1 MIRNAVINSLGEL
14 CVAFATKATSSGE
27 SYNEATRNTFLTLLK
42 ERMYDVTAF
51 TRSCCLKMW
60 TRLCEMNA
68 IPISRVLPVTEIAIG
83 RLSDKSAIVRKSAA
97 RYLQTVASCG
107 LFGHDLGMLL
117 CAFSSYSHINKQNV
131 VQVSR
136 HAKNDSRMQ
145 RRNSHNVKHRN
156 NLLHRKVLDGE
167 DAKENGEELS
177 NARKS
182 QAKIVEFYESLV
194 CFVKMFE
201 ESSETICNMLH
212 SENSTDVIEAL
223 RLIAVLHE
231 ERLEGV
237 NFAAQ
242 AMLELVWSSNQ
253 EHRKAVVNTFLRL
266 HVDGIPTLLSCARL
280 ISATLESSA
289 GTLAS
294 LKAVIGILQKE
305 QRIPTTLIAML
316 WKLVRSEEDAKVI
329 AKSVFSKSEENEVR
343 QVRQGALAVV
353 SMMCA
358 ADPSLALRGGR
369 LQSVLKIA
377 LSTWCS

>member
-1 MIRNAVINSLGEL
+1 
-14 CVAFATKATSSGE
+14 
-27 SYNEATRNTFLTLLK
+27 
-42 ERMYDVTAF
+42 MYDVTAL
-51 TRSCCLKMW
+51 RIVLSQDVD
-60 TRLCEMNA
+60 RLCEMNT

-83 RLSDKSAIVRKSAA
+83 RLSDKSAIVKKVLHVIFKPSHHVVCLDMTG
-97 RYLQTVASCG
+97 YVVVCTSYFFLQTKRTGLTACEKRFEDAKTKLTQCEASEQS
-107 LFGHDLGMLL
+107 L
-117 CAFSSYSHINKQNV
+117 AQ
-131 VQVSR
+131 
-136 HAKNDSRMQ
+136 
-145 RRNSHNVKHRN
+145 
-156 NLLHRKVLDGE
+156 KVLDGE
-167 DAKENGEELS
+167 DTKENGEELS

-253 EHRKAVVNTFLRL
+253 EHRKAVVNVSTSSRGRNSNSPVMCKTHLCYVGVQCGNSRL
-266 HVDGIPTLLSCARL
+266 FESCDWYSSKR
-280 ISATLESSA
+280 ATYSHN
-289 GTLAS
+289 THCN
-294 LKAVIGILQKE
+294 V
-305 QRIPTTLIAML
+305 

-343 QVRQGALAVV
+343 QFVKVHW
-353 SMMCA
+353 
-358 ADPSLALRGGR
+358 
-369 LQSVLKIA
+369 QS
-377 LSTWCS
+377 